1 MHRTR
6 IEASYEQVQ
15 WTPLGFRRVSNEP
28 KTILRNAIKTRLKGR
43 NKKETRSS
51 VLRRISY
58 FGGCFWLEKVGHRG
72 ASVFEVPSLLPVT

>member
-28 KTILRNAIKTRLKGR
+28 KTILRNAKKTRLKGR
-43 NKKETRSS
+43 NKTETRQKRG
-51 VLRRISY
+51 RRCYVEYHILEDA
-58 FGGCFWLEKVGHRG
+58 FG
-72 ASVFEVPSLLPVT
+72 